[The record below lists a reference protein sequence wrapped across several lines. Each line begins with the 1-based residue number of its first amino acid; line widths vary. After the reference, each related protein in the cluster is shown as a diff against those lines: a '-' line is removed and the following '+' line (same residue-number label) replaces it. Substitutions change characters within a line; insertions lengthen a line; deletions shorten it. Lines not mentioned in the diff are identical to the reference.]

1 MNSSSCAVAFGHAEQ
16 KALPKRRFRRRVDI
30 CRPVPGARARRR
42 PSAHPRSARG
52 LQRAQVGCAHWISLA
67 LHATRLAAVGGRL
80 PADAAVALGR
90 RLRGDGPRL
99 ARTIAPFGGQGLRA
113 KRGHTR
119 LSHPALHSREWG
131 AWRLRRGEAKERL
144 EGTRGGGHFG
154 APARLARNAGRR
166 AGAISGGRVGGGGA
180 RSDRRVGGG
189 WRTWTRATAGNVR
202 PKKRR
207 LMA

>member
-16 KALPKRRFRRRVDI
+16 KALPERRFRRRVGV
-30 CRPVPGARARRR
+30 CRRVPGAPQGRRT
-42 PSAHPRSARG
+42 SAHPRSGRG
-52 LQRAQVGCAHWISLA
+52 LQRTQVARTHWISLT

-80 PADAAVALGR
+80 PADAAVAIGR
-90 RLRGDGPRL
+90 RLRGDGPRF
-99 ARTIAPFGGQGLRA
+99 AHTIAPFGGQGLRA

-131 AWRLRRGEAKERL
+131 TWRLRRGEAKERL

-166 AGAISGGRVGGGGA
+166 AGAISGG
-180 RSDRRVGGG
+180 
-189 WRTWTRATAGNVR
+189 
-202 PKKRR
+202 
-207 LMA
+207 